1 MSTFQICEKWAKSFK
16 ISVIFEK
23 IFEILCNLTSTFSIF
38 RNFFKWQGAH
48 FDFSVKYKAM
58 RRDTLRCGCD
68 RRSWL
73 FWVFSC
79 TVFVWARG

>member
-23 IFEILCNLTSTFSIF
+23 IFEILYNLSSTFSIF

-58 RRDTLRCGCD
+58 VLSFRLGIGERI
-68 RRSWL
+68 
-73 FWVFSC
+73 
-79 TVFVWARG
+79 